1 MADFV
6 GVPSY
11 APYAGQIKITGNTL
25 DCQPDG
31 MNCLILATTDPV
43 VTGNQIN
50 ATGSAVGIKVE
61 GALPQ
66 AALIQNNTIS
76 IQSGQGIVVNS
87 PQTDDSVIESN
98 TISGSSAVS
107 GIWIAL
113 TGGPQRRRRSDF
125 GKYDHGIQDA
135 DLYRSQPAS
144 RHHPKMS
151 AMWAPP

>member
-1 MADFV
+1 MC
-6 GVPSY
+6 PSY
-11 APYAGQIKITGNTL
+11 TPYAGQIKITGNTL

-66 AALIQNNTIS
+66 AALIPNNTIS

-107 GIWIAL
+107 GIWIASPAVPNGGGDL
-113 TGGPQRRRRSDF
+113 ISGNTITGFKTPIYIDPS
-125 GKYDHGIQDA
+125 
-135 DLYRSQPAS
+135 L
-144 RHHPKMS
+144 HPGTIVV
-151 AMWAPP
+151 P